1 MLKLNLNSWKY
12 STSEAVLWLRYQC
25 HCSTHP
31 QSYHG
36 QSECWVVEGANAIVL
51 GPQLHIWSYFYM
63 LSQTFFST
71 NVVWCSFFN
80 VHMSSTKTVDSLIQF
95 LDFQL
100 RLFVDPKT
108 VELCESYKCI
118 QNKPLRSRYMKQNTD
133 FHEGISQA

>member
-1 MLKLNLNSWKY
+1 MCKIYMIDKEKKIISSNLKSLSVEL
-12 STSEAVLWLRYQC
+12 LWLRYQC
-25 HCSTHP
+25 RCTHP

-71 NVVWCSFFN
+71 NVVWCSQSFFN

-100 RLFVDPKT
+100 RLFVDPNP
-108 VELCESYKCI
+108 VELWESYV
-118 QNKPLRSRYMKQNTD
+118 PLKFFSSLLVWLQK
-133 FHEGISQA
+133 